1 MKISIVIPVLNEA
14 HQLPNILSIQ
24 ATDIEVIVVDG
35 GSQDKTVEIAQSFGA
50 KVLHSDPGRATQM
63 NTGAAIATGEILL
76 FLHADTRLPK
86 GFDRMIRKTLPSAI
100 AGAFQ
105 LKIDATLRGI
115 RLIEWG
121 INGRSRYLQLPYG
134 DQAIFLRT
142 KTFHEIGGFPSLPIM
157 EDFEFVRTL
166 RQLGKIAIVSSPVI
180 TSGRRWQKFGVL
192 RTTIV
197 NQIVIFAYLL
207 GVSPRRI
214 QSWYRTGLKTI
225 RYTKNQ

>member
-14 HQLPNILSIQ
+14 RQLPNTLSIQ
-24 ATDIEVIVVDG
+24 ATDIEIIVVDG
-35 GSQDKTVEIAQSFGA
+35 GSQDETVAIAQSFEV
-50 KVLHSDPGRATQM
+50 KVIHSDPGRAVQM
-63 NTGAAIATGEILL
+63 NAGAAIATGEILL
-76 FLHADTRLPK
+76 FLHADTRLPN
-86 GFDRMIRKTLPSAI
+86 GFDRMVRETLSGAI

-121 INGRSRYLQLPYG
+121 INWRSRDLQLPYG
-134 DQAIFLRT
+134 DQAIFL
-142 KTFHEIGGFPSLPIM
+142 KSETFQKIGGFPTLPIM

-166 RQLGKIAIVSSPVI
+166 RQLGKIAIVPIPAV
-180 TSGRRWQKFGVL
+180 TSGRRWQKFGIL

-197 NQIVIFAYLL
+197 NQIVIFAYFL
-207 GVSPRRI
+207 GVSPHRI
-214 QSWYRTGLKTI
+214 RSWYRTGLKTI

>member
-24 ATDIEVIVVDG
+24 ATDIEIIVVDG
-35 GSQDKTVEIAQSFGA
+35 GSQDQTVAIAQSFGM
-50 KVLHSDPGRATQM
+50 KVLHADPGRATQM

-76 FLHADTRLPK
+76 FLHADTRLPND
-86 GFDRMIRKTLPSAI
+86 FDRMIRKALSSAI

-121 INGRSRYLQLPYG
+121 INWRSRYLQLPYG
-134 DQAIFLRT
+134 DQAIFL
-142 KTFHEIGGFPSLPIM
+142 KAETFHKMGGFPNLPIM

-166 RQLGKIAIVSSPVI
+166 RQLGKIAILPTPVT

-192 RTTIV
+192 RFLPICSEFRRTE
-197 NQIVIFAYLL
+197 FSL
-207 GVSPRRI
+207 GIEPD
-214 QSWYRTGLKTI
+214 
-225 RYTKNQ
+225 